1 MNLTPVDNFKIPI
14 TTKKKTKQK
23 KTQTPKKQAKKDNNE
38 WLKRKR
44 KKRFGIWLSLCYQFL
59 QIIDNDDINSTMKLF
74 DKKFDPTV
82 QWTILL

>member
-1 MNLTPVDNFKIPI
+1 MSDSKE
-14 TTKKKTKQK
+14 K
-23 KTQTPKKQAKKDNNE
+23 E
-38 WLKRKR
+38 

-82 QWTILL
+82 QWTIVL

>member
-14 TTKKKTKQK
+14 TTKKKTKKPKPPKNKQK
-23 KTQTPKKQAKKDNNE
+23 KTIMSDSKEKE
-38 WLKRKR
+38 